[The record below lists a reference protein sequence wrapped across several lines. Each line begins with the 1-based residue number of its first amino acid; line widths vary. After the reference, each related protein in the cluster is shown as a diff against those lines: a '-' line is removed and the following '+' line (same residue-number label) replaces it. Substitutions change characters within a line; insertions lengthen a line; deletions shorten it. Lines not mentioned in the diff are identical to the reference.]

1 MKTNETNVID
11 PCFFLQWD
19 IYNDTEGNVI
29 TPKAIIEILRE
40 KVGYYYI
47 DRTKTYDNCEYW
59 ELKCRFGGRCR
70 AKVRNT
76 LKKYNCNSYLK
87 FKIEH
92 SSKRVILID
101 SNFTHTHPITVDFYR
116 SWLGPSEST
125 RKKIIEL
132 TKQNENASYIRRKIE
147 EAVSSRRFYDIRR
160 SYLTSRN
167 NQTITELEKA
177 IDKLK
182 DRFETVIHLDKVE
195 NHFIAATFISI
206 RYKEKE
212 ISRDIIQIDDI
223 MMTNEDDLPILNY
236 SFKDENDNSQ
246 ILGFSIMSSK
256 EKDIFLTVMNDLKQ
270 FVGSPRVVIVDR
282 LKAQESA
289 IRELMPKTI
298 VIFCRIHMI
307 RSVEQTFGPQSIPY
321 KLFHKFI
328 DGLISRDEYIEG
340 LKNAESSCKHK
351 RAIQALIAD
360 IDCYDPLILLNLQ
373 LRGQRTT
380 NVVEGLNGN
389 IRDRLDGK
397 RDISTVIEI
406 LDRLATEYAWRSE
419 RYLVEIDHEIYADN
433 VIGSLAVEKL
443 QKEVELAKKQNSK
456 QWKEKLI

>member
-1 MKTNETNVID
+1 
-11 PCFFLQWD
+11 
-19 IYNDTEGNVI
+19 
-29 TPKAIIEILRE
+29 
-40 KVGYYYI
+40 
-47 DRTKTYDNCEYW
+47 
-59 ELKCRFGGRCR
+59 
-70 AKVRNT
+70 
-76 LKKYNCNSYLK
+76 
-87 FKIEH
+87 
-92 SSKRVILID
+92 
-101 SNFTHTHPITVDFYR
+101 
-116 SWLGPSEST
+116 
-125 RKKIIEL
+125 
-132 TKQNENASYIRRKIE
+132 
-147 EAVSSRRFYDIRR
+147 
-160 SYLTSRN
+160 
-167 NQTITELEKA
+167 
-177 IDKLK
+177 
-182 DRFETVIHLDKVE
+182 
-195 NHFIAATFISI
+195 
-206 RYKEKE
+206 
-212 ISRDIIQIDDI
+212 

-406 LDRLATEYAWRSE
+406 LDRLATEYA
-419 RYLVEIDHEIYADN
+419 
-433 VIGSLAVEKL
+433 
-443 QKEVELAKKQNSK
+443 
-456 QWKEKLI
+456 